1 MIYDTFK
8 PNILYKIKKINFFI
22 KKMRF
27 LQISIDSFCK
37 SSSMN
42 VKYRDRPK
50 TNCKRKLERIDKQ
63 RAKGESVTKSRC

>member
-1 MIYDTFK
+1 MC
-8 PNILYKIKKINFFI
+8 
-22 KKMRF
+22 F
-27 LQISIDSFCK
+27 LQIGIDSFSK

-42 VKYRDRPK
+42 ITYRDRPK

>member
-8 PNILYKIKKINFFI
+8 PNILYKYKKLIFLQ
-22 KKMRF
+22 KRCVF
-27 LQISIDSFCK
+27 LQIGIDSFSK

-42 VKYRDRPK
+42 ITYRDRPK